1 MEDSIFEG
9 SCAPWQDALVA
20 SFEIL
25 DIGNGYF
32 MVKFDNE
39 DDQNKVIVDGPWM
52 IFDHY
57 IVVQNW
63 VLDFVSSKEI
73 IKSTLVWLPFLSLA
87 MEENLLLALVIGIY
101 RPVKVDIRT
110 ADALR
115 GKFVRVFV

>member
-1 MEDSIFEG
+1 MHGRLKTIWKLTGNFEVVDFDLL
-9 SCAPWQDALVA
+9 QDR
-20 SFEIL
+20 E
-25 DIGNGYF
+25 N
-32 MVKFDNE
+32 
-39 DDQNKVIVDGPWM
+39 VISRGLWM

-87 MEENLLLALVIGIY
+87 MEENLLLALVIVIY

>member
-57 IVVQNW
+57 LTVRTWFVDFISLQATIV
-63 VLDFVSSKEI
+63 K
-73 IKSTLVWLPFLSLA
+73 TMVWIQFPSL
-87 MEENLLLALVIGIY
+87 NLLY
-101 RPVKVDIRT
+101 
-110 ADALR
+110 
-115 GKFVRVFV
+115 